1 MSEKL
6 LSIGIT
12 LGSILVTFII
22 SAVINGK
29 LKKAKRELEKAM
41 EAGETEKIKEL
52 QNEVDKLEDR
62 KEFLEILVEVPQV
75 VKDTEQILYQPG
87 SGKGKKLLATTQIE
101 QKCLACGLE
110 VTSEKKKEI
119 DEQIEKVLEAPTK
132 KEEQ

>member
-1 MSEKL
+1 MIEKL

-12 LGSILVTFII
+12 LGSILITLVISTII
-22 SAVINGK
+22 NRK
-29 LKKAKRELEKAM
+29 LKKAKRELERAM

-52 QNEVDKLEDR
+52 QNEVDRLIDK

-101 QKCLACGLE
+101 QKCLARGLE
-110 VTSEKKKEI
+110 VTSEKKKQI
-119 DEQIEKVLEAPTK
+119 DEQIEKVLEAPSK
-132 KEEQ
+132 KEE